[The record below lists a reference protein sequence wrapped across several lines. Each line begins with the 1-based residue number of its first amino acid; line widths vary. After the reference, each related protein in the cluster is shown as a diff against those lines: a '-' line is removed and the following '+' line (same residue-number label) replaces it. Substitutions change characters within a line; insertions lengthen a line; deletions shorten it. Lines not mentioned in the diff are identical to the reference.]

1 MELNRIIFRNA
12 SVVAGTTIVLI
23 FGLYM
28 ELPSVL
34 GDAINFW
41 IWLIVIPIALGII
54 GRFLLVGNIGL
65 RIAVLPIIPIITI
78 LSLIQIASWSNA
90 GGEEIAWLILYGV
103 MWALFSIVV
112 LVILDVIQK
121 ARSYWHE
128 RAVHNKTN

>member
-1 MELNRIIFRNA
+1 MELNRKIFRNA

-23 FGLYM
+23 IGLHM

-41 IWLIVIPIALGII
+41 TWLIVIPISLGII

-78 LSLIQIASWSNA
+78 LSLIKIASWSNA
-90 GGEEIAWLILYGV
+90 GGEEFAWLILYGV
-103 MWALFSIVV
+103 VWVFFPIVV
-112 LVILDVIQK
+112 LVILEVMQK
-121 ARSYWHE
+121 VRSYWHE
-128 RAVHNKTN
+128 RAAHNKTN

>member
-1 MELNRIIFRNA
+1 MELNRKIFRNA

-23 FGLYM
+23 FGLHM

-41 IWLIVIPIALGII
+41 TWLIVIPIALGII

-65 RIAVLPIIPIITI
+65 RIAVLPIIPTITI

-90 GGEEIAWLILYGV
+90 GGEEFAWLILYGV
-103 MWALFSIVV
+103 VWVLFSIVV
-112 LVILDVIQK
+112 LVILEVMQK
-121 ARSYWHE
+121 TRNYWHK
-128 RAVHNKTN
+128 RAAHNKTN

>member
-1 MELNRIIFRNA
+1 MELNRRILRNA
-12 SVVAGTTIVLI
+12 SVVTGTTIVLI
-23 FGLYM
+23 LGLYL

-41 IWLIVIPIALGII
+41 TWLVVIPIVLGTI

-78 LSLIQIASWSNA
+78 LSLIQIANSSNA

-103 MWALFSIVV
+103 VWVIFSIVV
-112 LVILDVIQK
+112 LVILEVMQK
-121 ARSYWHE
+121 VRSYWHK
-128 RAVHNKTN
+128 RAAHNKTN